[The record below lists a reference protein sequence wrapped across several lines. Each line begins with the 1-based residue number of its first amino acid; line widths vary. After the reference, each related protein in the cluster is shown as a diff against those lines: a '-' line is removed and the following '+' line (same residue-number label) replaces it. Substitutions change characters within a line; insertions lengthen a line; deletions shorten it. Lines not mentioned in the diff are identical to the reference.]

1 MDDAPENG
9 VSAAALAGDDDEVVG
24 DIDEH
29 EVGHCTAV
37 SRFFPTPCPP
47 KLTKV
52 LTTAGYSIRYR
63 HMFQISFRRRIGP
76 IGGSAEG
83 LRSLD
88 DLLTLLKH
96 LPPTTPRLYYF
107 DCHPSSS
114 RPSLFNGKV
123 YTEVTRRDYHH
134 HHCLLLSLFFFF
146 SFVVCIFVSLRYRAG
161 ENITLHAHAHIY
173 REENGLSFFSSST
186 NDHQSQGGTER
197 ER

>member
-1 MDDAPENG
+1 MSHLLPICLISSPFLLGSGIELLGSKQSKIHTSNFSFPFCGFACHKWYVCVRVTEQPPIANMTIVFVEVDEPMDDAPENG
-9 VSAAALAGDDDEVVG
+9 VGAAAFAGDDDEVVG

-96 LPPTTPRLYYF
+96 LPPHDAP
-107 DCHPSSS
+107 PI
-114 RPSLFNGKV
+114 
-123 YTEVTRRDYHH
+123 
-134 HHCLLLSLFFFF
+134 LL
-146 SFVVCIFVSLRYRAG
+146 
-161 ENITLHAHAHIY
+161 
-173 REENGLSFFSSST
+173 
-186 NDHQSQGGTER
+186 
-197 ER
+197 